1 MQNDMRDR
9 LVEILLQKT
18 CHYSDI
24 PCDNECGV
32 CGNIELYRSDIEKL
46 ADHLIAN
53 GVIIPPC
60 KIDDDIWVLKGDIK
74 NGWETLKPTHAEK
87 ISGGFSYGMLDKN
100 GDLKSTF
107 YLSKEQ
113 AEEKLN

>member
-1 MQNDMRDR
+1 MTMQNDMRDR
-9 LVEILLQKT
+9 LVELLDVIIQPGHKT
-18 CHYSDI
+18 LGDI
-24 PCDNECGV
+24 
-32 CGNIELYRSDIEKL
+32 

-60 KIDDDIWVLKGDIK
+60 KIGDDIWVLKGDIK

>member
-9 LVEILLQKT
+9 LIGLIQDAVSGCARHWAEI
-18 CHYSDI
+18 I
-24 PCDNECGV
+24 
-32 CGNIELYRSDIEKL
+32 

-53 GVIIPPC
+53 DIIISPC
-60 KIDDDIWVLKGDIK
+60 KIGDDIWVLKGDIK